1 MPGGMGGWSLRLVSG
16 ILEPGSPIASRS
28 CPPQTSGRCDVARRS
43 PRTAG
48 SIRKL
53 ASGRYQ
59 ARWWDDALRRR
70 VPAPPTFE
78 TKSDAS
84 RWLAQKESGLF
95 QEPEVEKE
103 LAPTLR
109 SYADDWMA
117 TRTLRP
123 GTQALYR
130 SQLRRHLCLTF
141 GETRLD
147 GITPAE
153 VRRWYAGRI
162 ETGLATV
169 TVAKQYRLLRA
180 ILSPAVDRHVD
191 IAGARIS
198 VTRSLQEI
206 TGQGAVLSPT
216 KSTSGVRV
224 VAIPQRLVDVLEAH
238 LAEHVGAD
246 PDSLLFTNGCGRPV
260 RASLWTPAWDSAREK
275 AGVDV
280 RLHDLRHLA
289 GTLTAQAGATLREI
303 MDRLGHSSPQAAMRY
318 QHVALERNER
328 IARAIDDL
336 LDADD
341 EDQGDETEDHGS

>member
-1 MPGGMGGWSLRLVSG
+1 M
-16 ILEPGSPIASRS
+16 
-28 CPPQTSGRCDVARRS
+28 
-43 PRTAG
+43 
-48 SIRKL
+48 
-53 ASGRYQ
+53 
-59 ARWWDDALRRR
+59 
-70 VPAPPTFE
+70 
-78 TKSDAS
+78 
-84 RWLAQKESGLF
+84 
-95 QEPEVEKE
+95 
-103 LAPTLR
+103 LR

-130 SQLRRHLCLTF
+130 SQLRRHLLPTF
-141 GETRLD
+141 GDTELD
-147 GITPAE
+147 AISPAD

-162 ETGLATV
+162 ETGLSTV

-180 ILSPAVDRHVD
+180 ILSTAVDDGLISTNPCQIRGGGIERSPERTIPTIADVSALADGLPAELRAVPWIAALAGLRKGEILALARRHID
-191 IAGARIS
+191 IEGARIS
-198 VTRSLQEI
+198 VTRSLQEV

-224 VAIPQRLVDVLEAH
+224 VAIPQRLVDILEAH
-238 LAEHVGAD
+238 LADHVKPD
-246 PDSLLFTNGCGRPV
+246 PDALLFTNTYGREV
-260 RASLWTPAWDSAREK
+260 RASLWTPAWDTAREE

-336 LDADD
+336 LDAEEERRRGARIVSFAPDPMPG
-341 EDQGDETEDHGS
+341 ECP